1 MRLRA
6 VALVLVGALSPGLA
20 QAQQDPYFARAQ
32 AVFLGLKPDTRLWF
46 QLVLTSAG
54 HWPAVPNIGYS
65 RRLFEATR
73 QFQLS
78 RGEAPT
84 GVLTRPQVER
94 ILQAGTAVL
103 NGWRLR
109 WVRRW

>member
-1 MRLRA
+1 MMRLRA

-20 QAQQDPYFARAQ
+20 QAQQDPYFVRAQ
-32 AVFLGLKPDTRLWF
+32 EVFLGLKPDTRLWF

-65 RRLFEATR
+65 RRLFEATK
-73 QFQLS
+73 QFQRS

-84 GVLTRPQVER
+84 GS
-94 ILQAGTAVL
+94 
-103 NGWRLR
+103 
-109 WVRRW
+109 